1 MTSPQTNTYISI
13 LLLSICFSLSAST
26 SSLSVSASSIVG
38 FQIAENK
45 ALATFPLTFHLLGT
59 MLAGIPASMLMK
71 FIGRRYGF
79 LIGTGIGTFGAASAS
94 LAIIYS
100 SFPFFCLSI
109 FCLGILNGFAQ
120 LYRFTAV
127 EVSSIELRTKAV
139 SYVMLGGIA
148 AGFIGPAIAAEG
160 KDYIENAQFAG
171 SYLSIILL
179 YFFIVIIL
187 MRIRL
192 PQPSVE
198 EQTGDTRPLKVIFM
212 QPKFIVSVLSA
223 MIGYGVMAMIMTA
236 TPLAMTKGNGYPF
249 SDAAFII
256 QWHAL
261 GMFAPSF
268 ITGSLIKR
276 FGSIQIIFTGI
287 LLNFI
292 CIAINISGTEL
303 INYWSALVLL
313 GVGWNFMF
321 VAGTTMV
328 TETYQPAEKAI
339 VQGVNDFLVFGT
351 AALCSLLSGVLQT
364 SFGWETVN
372 LSTIP
377 LLLIVLVSLFWFIFS
392 SKQQTQTALSS

>member
-1 MTSPQTNTYISI
+1 MTSPQTKTYISI

-236 TPLAMTKGNGYPF
+236 TPLAMTKGSGYPF

-276 FGSIQIIFTGI
+276 FGAVQIIFTGI

-392 SKQQTQTALSS
+392 SKQQMQSALSS

>member
-38 FQIAENK
+38 LQIAENK

-276 FGSIQIIFTGI
+276 FGAVQIIFTGI
-287 LLNFI
+287 FLNFI

-372 LSTIP
+372 LSAIP

-392 SKQQTQTALSS
+392 SKQQAQTA

>member
-1 MTSPQTNTYISI
+1 MTSSETNTYISI
-13 LLLSICFSLSAST
+13 LLLSICFALSAST
-26 SSLSVSASSIVG
+26 SSLSVSASSLVG
-38 FQIAENK
+38 FKIANNK
-45 ALATFPLTFHLLGT
+45 ALATLPLTFHLIGT
-59 MLAGIPASMLMK
+59 MLAGIPASLLMK
-71 FIGRRYGF
+71 RIGRRYGF
-79 LIGTGIGTFGAASAS
+79 LIGTVIGIFGAASAS

-100 SFPFFCLSI
+100 SFTLFCLSI
-109 FCLGILNGFAQ
+109 FCLGVLNGFAQ

-127 EVSSIELRTKAV
+127 EVSNIEFRTKAV

-160 KDYIENAQFAG
+160 KNYFENAQFAG
-171 SYLSIILL
+171 SYMFVISL
-179 YFFIVIIL
+179 YFIIVMIL
-187 MRIRL
+187 IRIRL
-192 PQPSVE
+192 PQPSVV
-198 EQTGDTRPLKVIFM
+198 EQTGDIRPLILILR

-236 TPLAMTKGNGYPF
+236 TPLAMTKGSGYPF
-249 SDAAFII
+249 SDAAFVI

-276 FGSIQIIFTGI
+276 FGSVQIIFTGI

-303 INYWSALVLL
+303 INYWSALFLL

-328 TETYQPAEKAI
+328 TETYQPAEKAMVKGI
-339 VQGVNDFLVFGT
+339 NDFLVFGT
-351 AALCSLLSGVLQT
+351 AAMSSLLSGILQT
-364 SFGWETVN
+364 SFDWETVN
-372 LSTIP
+372 LSAVP
-377 LLLIVLVSLFWFIFS
+377 LLLIVFISLFWFLFTS
-392 SKQQTQTALSS
+392 NQKTESAYR

>member
-1 MTSPQTNTYISI
+1 MTSPQTKTYISI

-276 FGSIQIIFTGI
+276 FGAVQIIFTGI
-287 LLNFI
+287 MLNFI

-328 TETYQPAEKAI
+328 TETYQPAEKAM
-339 VQGVNDFLVFGT
+339 VQGINDFLVFGT
-351 AALCSLLSGVLQT
+351 AAMSSLLSGILQT
-364 SFGWETVN
+364 SFDWETVN
-372 LSTIP
+372 LSAVP
-377 LLLIVLVSLFWFIFS
+377 LLLIVFISLFWFLLTS
-392 SKQQTQTALSS
+392 NQKTESAYRK

>member
-276 FGSIQIIFTGI
+276 FGAVQIIFTGI
-287 LLNFI
+287 FLNFI
-292 CIAINISGTEL
+292 CIAINISGTEI

-372 LSTIP
+372 LSAIP

-392 SKQQTQTALSS
+392 SKQQAQTA

>member
-59 MLAGIPASMLMK
+59 MLAGIPASILMK

-236 TPLAMTKGNGYPF
+236 TPLAMTKGSGYPF

-276 FGSIQIIFTGI
+276 FGAVQIIFTGI

-372 LSTIP
+372 LSAIP
-377 LLLIVLVSLFWFIFS
+377 LLMIVLVSLFWFIFS
-392 SKQQTQTALSS
+392 SKQQAQTA

>member
-276 FGSIQIIFTGI
+276 FGAVQIIFTGI

-292 CIAINISGTEL
+292 CIAINFSGTEL

>member
-1 MTSPQTNTYISI
+1 MTSSQTSTYISI
-13 LLLSICFSLSAST
+13 LMLSICFALSAST

-38 FQIAENK
+38 FELAENK
-45 ALATFPLTFHLLGT
+45 TLATFPLTFHLLGT
-59 MLAGIPASMLMK
+59 MMAGIPASMLMK

-100 SFPFFCLSI
+100 SFPLFCLSI
-109 FCLGILNGFAQ
+109 FCLGVLNGFSQ

-127 EVSSIELRTKAV
+127 EVSSIEFRTKAI
-139 SYVMLGGIA
+139 SFVMLGGIA
-148 AGFIGPAIAAEG
+148 AGFIGPAIATQG
-160 KDYIENAQFAG
+160 QDYIENAQFAG

-187 MRIRL
+187 IRIRL
-192 PQPSVE
+192 PQPSVV
-198 EQTGDTRPLKVIFM
+198 EQTGDARPLKVIFR

-236 TPLAMTKGNGYPF
+236 TPLAMTRGNGYPF

-276 FGSIQIIFTGI
+276 FGSVQIIFTGI

-351 AALCSLLSGVLQT
+351 AALGSLLSGVLQT

-372 LSTIP
+372 LSAIP
-377 LLLIVLVSLFWFIFS
+377 LLLIVLVSLFWFL
-392 SKQQTQTALSS
+392 LSFNQKTEPA

>member
-26 SSLSVSASSIVG
+26 SSLSVSESSIVG

-109 FCLGILNGFAQ
+109 FCLGVLNGFAQ

-276 FGSIQIIFTGI
+276 FGAVQIIFTGI

-303 INYWSALVLL
+303 INYWFALVLL

-377 LLLIVLVSLFWFIFS
+377 LLLIVLVSLSWFIFS
-392 SKQQTQTALSS
+392 FKHKTETA

>member
-236 TPLAMTKGNGYPF
+236 TPLAMTKGSGYPF

-276 FGSIQIIFTGI
+276 FGAVQIIFTGI
-287 LLNFI
+287 FLNFI
-292 CIAINISGTEL
+292 CIAINISGTEI

-372 LSTIP
+372 LSAIP

-392 SKQQTQTALSS
+392 SKQQAQTA

>member
-276 FGSIQIIFTGI
+276 FGAVQIIFTGI
-287 LLNFI
+287 FLNFI
-292 CIAINISGTEL
+292 CIAINISGTEI

-372 LSTIP
+372 LSAIP

-392 SKQQTQTALSS
+392 SKKQTHSA

>member
-1 MTSPQTNTYISI
+1 MTSTETNTYISI
-13 LLLSICFSLSAST
+13 LLLGICFALSAST
-26 SSLSVSASSIVG
+26 SSLSVSASSLVG
-38 FQIAENK
+38 FNIANNK
-45 ALATFPLTFHLLGT
+45 ALATLPLTFHLIGT
-59 MLAGIPASMLMK
+59 MLAGIPASLLMK
-71 FIGRRYGF
+71 RIGRRYGF

-100 SFPFFCLSI
+100 SFPLFCLSI
-109 FCLGILNGFAQ
+109 FCLGVLNGFAQ

-127 EVSSIELRTKAV
+127 EVSNIEFRTKAV

-160 KDYIENAQFAG
+160 KNYFENAQFAG
-171 SYLSIILL
+171 SYMFVILL
-179 YFFIVIIL
+179 YFIIVMIL

-192 PQPSVE
+192 PQPSVV
-198 EQTGDTRPLKVIFM
+198 EQTGDTRPLILILR
-212 QPKFIVSVLSA
+212 QPKFIGSVLSA

-236 TPLAMTKGNGYPF
+236 TPLAMTKGYAYPF
-249 SDAAFII
+249 SDAAFVI

-276 FGSIQIIFTGI
+276 FGSVQIIFTGI

-328 TETYQPAEKAI
+328 TETYQPAEKAM
-339 VQGVNDFLVFGT
+339 VQGINDFLVFGT
-351 AALCSLLSGVLQT
+351 AAMSSLLSGILQT
-364 SFGWETVN
+364 SFDWETVN
-372 LSTIP
+372 LSAVP
-377 LLLIVLVSLFWFIFS
+377 LLLIVFISLFWFLFTS
-392 SKQQTQTALSS
+392 NQKTESAYR

>member
-1 MTSPQTNTYISI
+1 MTRPQTNTYISI

-276 FGSIQIIFTGI
+276 FGAVQIIFTGI
-287 LLNFI
+287 FLNFI
-292 CIAINISGTEL
+292 CIAINISGTEI

-372 LSTIP
+372 LSAIP

-392 SKQQTQTALSS
+392 SKQQAQTA

>member
-1 MTSPQTNTYISI
+1 MTSSETNTYISI
-13 LLLSICFSLSAST
+13 LLLSICFALSAST
-26 SSLSVSASSIVG
+26 SSLSVSASSLVG
-38 FQIAENK
+38 FQIANNK
-45 ALATFPLTFHLLGT
+45 ALATLPLTFHLMGT
-59 MLAGIPASMLMK
+59 MLAGIPASLLMK
-71 FIGRRYGF
+71 RIGRRYGF

-100 SFPFFCLSI
+100 SFPLFCLSI
-109 FCLGILNGFAQ
+109 FCLGVLNGFAQ

-127 EVSSIELRTKAV
+127 EVSSIEFRTKAV

-160 KDYIENAQFAG
+160 ENYFENAQFAG

-179 YFFIVIIL
+179 YFFIVMIL
-187 MRIRL
+187 LKIRL
-192 PQPSVE
+192 PQPSFV
-198 EQTGDTRPLKVIFM
+198 EQTGDIRPFKLIFR

-236 TPLAMTKGNGYPF
+236 TPLAMTKGSGYPF
-249 SDAAFII
+249 SDAAFVI

-276 FGSIQIIFTGI
+276 FGSVQIIFTGI

-351 AALCSLLSGVLQT
+351 AALSSLLSGVLQT

-372 LSTIP
+372 LSAVP
-377 LLLIVLVSLFWFIFS
+377 LLLIVLVSLFWFLFS
-392 SKQQTQTALSS
+392 INQKTESAYRH

>member
-179 YFFIVIIL
+179 YFFIVIIF

-276 FGSIQIIFTGI
+276 FGAVQIIFTGI

-292 CIAINISGTEL
+292 CIAISISGTEL

-339 VQGVNDFLVFGT
+339 VEGVNDFLVFGT

-377 LLLIVLVSLFWFIFS
+377 LLLIVLVSLFWFLFS
-392 SKQQTQTALSS
+392 IKQETQSA

>member
-1 MTSPQTNTYISI
+1 MTSPQTKTYISI

-59 MLAGIPASMLMK
+59 MLAGIPASILMK

-192 PQPSVE
+192 PQPSLE

-276 FGSIQIIFTGI
+276 FGAVQIIFTGI

-328 TETYQPAEKAI
+328 TETYQASEKAI

-351 AALCSLLSGVLQT
+351 AALSSLLSGVLQT

-372 LSTIP
+372 LSAVP
-377 LLLIVLVSLFWFIFS
+377 LLLIVLVPLFWFFFS
-392 SKQQTQTALSS
+392 MAASRFT

>member
-1 MTSPQTNTYISI
+1 MIRPQTNTYISI

-276 FGSIQIIFTGI
+276 FGAVQIIFTGI
-287 LLNFI
+287 FLNFI
-292 CIAINISGTEL
+292 CIAINISGTEI

-372 LSTIP
+372 LSAIP

-392 SKQQTQTALSS
+392 SKHQAQTA

>member
-1 MTSPQTNTYISI
+1 MKSSQTNTYISI

-276 FGSIQIIFTGI
+276 FGAVQIIFTGI

>member
-1 MTSPQTNTYISI
+1 MKSPQTNTYISI
-13 LLLSICFSLSAST
+13 LLLSICFALSAST

-45 ALATFPLTFHLLGT
+45 ALATLPLTFHLLGT

-276 FGSIQIIFTGI
+276 FGAVQIIFTGI

-372 LSTIP
+372 LSAIP

>member
-1 MTSPQTNTYISI
+1 MKSSQTSTYISI

-127 EVSSIELRTKAV
+127 EVSSIEFRTKAI

-276 FGSIQIIFTGI
+276 FGAVQIIFTGI

-372 LSTIP
+372 LSAIP

-392 SKQQTQTALSS
+392 SKQQAQTA

>member
-276 FGSIQIIFTGI
+276 FGAVQIIFTGI

-303 INYWSALVLL
+303 INYWFALVLL

-372 LSTIP
+372 LSAIP

-392 SKQQTQTALSS
+392 SKQQAQTA

>member
-1 MTSPQTNTYISI
+1 MTSPQTKTYISI

-198 EQTGDTRPLKVIFM
+198 EQTGETRPLKVIFM

-276 FGSIQIIFTGI
+276 FGAVQIIFTGI

-303 INYWSALVLL
+303 INYWFALVLL

-372 LSTIP
+372 LSAIP

-392 SKQQTQTALSS
+392 SKMQTQSA

>member
-1 MTSPQTNTYISI
+1 
-13 LLLSICFSLSAST
+13 
-26 SSLSVSASSIVG
+26 V
-38 FQIAENK
+38 
-45 ALATFPLTFHLLGT
+45 
-59 MLAGIPASMLMK
+59 
-71 FIGRRYGF
+71 
-79 LIGTGIGTFGAASAS
+79 
-94 LAIIYS
+94 
-100 SFPFFCLSI
+100 
-109 FCLGILNGFAQ
+109 LNGFAQ
-120 LYRFTAV
+120 LYRFTAI
-127 EVSSIELRTKAV
+127 EVSSIEFRTKAV

-160 KDYIENAQFAG
+160 KDYFGNAQFAG

-179 YFFIVIIL
+179 YFFIVMIL
-187 MRIRL
+187 LRIRL
-192 PQPSVE
+192 PKPSIV
-198 EQTGDTRPLKVIFM
+198 EQTGDARPLTVIFR

-236 TPLAMTKGNGYPF
+236 TPLAMTKGSGYPF
-249 SDAAFII
+249 SDAAFVI

-276 FGSIQIIFTGI
+276 FGSVQIIFTGI

-351 AALCSLLSGVLQT
+351 AALSSLLSGVLQT

-372 LSTIP
+372 LSAVP
-377 LLLIVLVSLFWFIFS
+377 LLLIVLVSLFWFLFS
-392 SKQQTQTALSS
+392 INQKTKSAYRH

>member
-148 AGFIGPAIAAEG
+148 AGFIGPAIASEG

-276 FGSIQIIFTGI
+276 FGAVQIIFTGI

-372 LSTIP
+372 LSAIP

-392 SKQQTQTALSS
+392 SKQQTQSALSS